1 MGGRPSLDSGRG
13 SNDGNVLAVVVAGVA
28 DPGAAVSA
36 RGYRF
41 EALSF
46 QRGKE
51 HPSNVAP
58 QNPTDAQWPR
68 NGRVTILEYENIKI
82 T

>member
-1 MGGRPSLDSGRG
+1 MGFRHAVDAHIDRV
-13 SNDGNVLAVVVAGVA
+13 DRNVLAVVVAGVA

-36 RGYRF
+36 RGYKF
-41 EALSF
+41 EALSP
-46 QRGKE
+46 QTGKE

-58 QNPTDAQWPR
+58 QNPTDAQWSR